1 MIPEFTAVNY
11 PEEKQVSGKEIVGS
25 AKVTAL
31 VFFNTGCSSCLA
43 ELTEASA
50 AVKAVNDP
58 AKLAVYGI
66 AVDKR
71 GAKSVAAYDE
81 SNKFNVKYLL
91 DADFKIPPMF
101 GFRYT
106 PAMVIVDKS
115 GKIMEV
121 KGGFDPAADK
131 GTVQKLLTEMAQ

>member
-1 MIPEFTAVNY
+1 VQSY
-11 PEEKQVSGKEIVGS
+11 PDAKDVTGKDLVGK

-31 VFFNTGCSSCLA
+31 VFFNTGCSSCFAELA
-43 ELTEASA
+43 EASN

-58 AKLAVYGI
+58 AKLEVYAI

-71 GAKSVAAYDE
+71 GALSVKAYDE
-81 SNKFNVKYLL
+81 GNQFAVKYLL
-91 DADFKIPPMF
+91 DPEFKVPPVF

-106 PAMVIVDKS
+106 PAMVVAGKD

-121 KGGFDPAADK
+121 RGGFDPSAEK
-131 GTVQKLLTEMAQ
+131 GSVQKLLQELAK